1 MLIRSS
7 VLRLPR
13 NIMTGRR
20 EDPRHICSDRT
31 KEGLMVRRTAR
42 RTAGHQV
49 RLPAAAFAKMRDQLP
64 QVADDVVSAII
75 AEVPSYRD
83 ALSGAMGENI
93 RNAVQLA
100 LGGFLALA
108 SGRRGAD
115 PGTPTAPA
123 VEGAYQLGRGEAR
136 SGRTTEALLAAYRI
150 GARVAWRDMST
161 TAVGAGVGAD
171 TLVGFAELV
180 FAYIDELSAASAA
193 GHADELATTGRVRQ
207 RLLERVA
214 HHLLAG
220 SPPDAVLAA
229 AERAGW
235 EPPQTLTA
243 VIVPESQVRP
253 VLAAVSPAT
262 LQASDPPEL
271 DEGVLLLVPDA
282 HGHRRQALLRSLVGR
297 GTIAGPARPWPEVR
311 SSYDRALRARGAG
324 IELDTEAHLVALVL
338 DADPAARA
346 DLRAQLL
353 APLAGLRPSTAE
365 KLTDTLRCW
374 LLYQGRRDDV
384 AAALFVHPQTVRY
397 RMGQL
402 RELYGDR
409 LEDPETVLALT
420 VALG

>member
-1 MLIRSS
+1 ME
-7 VLRLPR
+7 
-13 NIMTGRR
+13 RR
-20 EDPRHICSDRT
+20 I
-31 KEGLMVRRTAR
+31 AR
-42 RTAGHQV
+42 RTAGHGV
-49 RLPAAAFAKMRDQLP
+49 RLPTEAFAEMRDQLP

-75 AEVPSYRD
+75 AEVPSYED
-83 ALSGAMGENI
+83 ALSGPMGENI

-161 TAVGAGVGAD
+161 TAVRVGVDGE

-180 FAYIDELSAASAA
+180 FAYIDELSAASVA
-193 GHADELATTGRVRQ
+193 GHTDELETSGRVRQ
-207 RLLERVA
+207 QLLERVA
-214 HHLLAG
+214 QHLLTG
-220 SPPDAVLAA
+220 SPADVVMAA

-235 EPPQTLTA
+235 EQPKTLTA
-243 VIVPESQVRP
+243 VIVPEAQVRP
-253 VLAAVSPAT
+253 VLRAVSPAT
-262 LQASDPPEL
+262 LRATDPPEL
-271 DEGVLLLVPDA
+271 DEEVLLLVPDA
-282 HGHRRQALLRSLVGR
+282 HGHRRQALLRTLAGR
-297 GTIAGPARPWPEVR
+297 GSIAGPARPWLEAR
-311 SSYDRALRARGAG
+311 TSYDRAQRARRAG

-338 DADPAARA
+338 DADQPARD

-353 APLAGLRPSTAE
+353 APLDGLRPGTAE

-374 LLYQGRRDDV
+374 LLHQGRRDDV

-409 LEDPETVLALT
+409 LDDPDTVLALT
-420 VALG
+420 IALG